1 MKRIRQLSKLN
12 ELFDKGHYVDTN
24 YDVNLG
30 HAIFLLTSNFG
41 GEEEIKKSL
50 VLECFLG

>member
-12 ELFDKGHYVDTN
+12 ELFDKGHSN

-30 HAIFLLTSNFG
+30 HVIFLLTSNSG
-41 GEEEIKKSL
+41 GEEEIKKAWCWN
-50 VLECFLG
+50 VF